1 MTIDI
6 IVSAVKLGL
15 VYSLAVLG
23 FSFALRMLAYADLT
37 LEGSFVLGGV
47 VSAVMIQSGAHPG
60 FTPVVAML
68 AGGLAG
74 MMTACFHCFFRVS
87 KLLSG
92 IISLAILYTLN
103 LRIQGAANESF
114 YGSRTLFRLV
124 PDSVPSL
131 VIIVPAASIVFL
143 FFYWLLRTKFGLY
156 LRACGENERAVSR
169 AGYDRRLFIFAGLF
183 LSNATICLSGALF
196 SQYAGFSD
204 VGIGGGLIV
213 ICLTSLMIGEIIVRP
228 STTGGFLL
236 CIVIGSILCQGIN
249 GACLTLRLHP
259 SDYKGV
265 VGMALALLVLFRRRW
280 SKGESSRVIG
290 ADVF

>member
-1 MTIDI
+1 MTIEI
-6 IVSAVKLGL
+6 LISAVKLGL

-60 FTPVVAML
+60 FTPVAAML

-103 LRIQGAANESF
+103 LRIQGSANESF

-124 PDSVPSL
+124 PDSMPSL
-131 VIIVPAASIVFL
+131 VIIAPAAAIVFL
-143 FFYWLLRTKFGLY
+143 FFYWLLRTNFGLY

-169 AGYDRRLFIFAGLF
+169 AGYDRRLFIFAGLL
-183 LSNATICLSGALF
+183 LSNAAICLSGALF

-236 CIVIGSILCQGIN
+236 CIVVGSILCQGIN
-249 GACLTLRLHP
+249 SVCLRLDLHP

-265 VGMALALLVLFRRRW
+265 VGIALAVLVFARRRS
-280 SKGESSRVIG
+280 SKSGSSRTIG
-290 ADVF
+290 ADVL